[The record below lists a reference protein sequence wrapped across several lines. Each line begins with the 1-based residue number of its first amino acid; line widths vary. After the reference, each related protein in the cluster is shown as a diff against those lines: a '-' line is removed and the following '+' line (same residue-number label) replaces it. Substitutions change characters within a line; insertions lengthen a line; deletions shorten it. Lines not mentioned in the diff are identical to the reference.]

1 MTFVQLFIILISLT
15 NPFLN
20 VHTYSGRCSNA
31 ANSIILPAKQAN
43 NLPEGNERL
52 HGTPDGKFYYLR
64 SAYVPLRFHLRYNLL
79 LKHYPMHQTNQTLES
94 ITIQHMTAVEV
105 EQVADLWLALIG
117 EHVAFD
123 RSYFTMYRRNH
134 ERKIQ
139 FLKATLED
147 LLEQVW
153 VARAN
158 GQLIGYCSAYVSY
171 VTGMY
176 NSLIEATLGDIYVAP
191 AYRSTGIGQR
201 LLDEAQGWARL
212 MEADTLRLNVHSANS
227 AAISYY
233 LKKGFEEKFKVMTI
247 TL

>member
-1 MTFVQLFIILISLT
+1 M
-15 NPFLN
+15 
-20 VHTYSGRCSNA
+20 
-31 ANSIILPAKQAN
+31 
-43 NLPEGNERL
+43 
-52 HGTPDGKFYYLR
+52 
-64 SAYVPLRFHLRYNLL
+64 
-79 LKHYPMHQTNQTLES
+79 ES
-94 ITIQHMTAVEV
+94 ITHEMETTTIERMVEADV
-105 EQVADLWLALIG
+105 EQVADLWIALID
-117 EHVAFD
+117 EHAECD
-123 RSYFTMYRRNH
+123 RKYFTTYRRNH
-134 ERKIQ
+134 KRKIQ
-139 FLKATLED
+139 LLMVAIKD
-147 LLEQVW
+147 PLEQVW

-227 AAISYY
+227 AAINYY
-233 LKKGFEEKFKVMTI
+233 LRKGFEEKFKVMTI